1 MTSAFENMRNFWLD
15 IDNFKNKDNQ
25 EMPAICVCGIE
36 FCMLDHY
43 QKPKKVFI
51 AASYLGNASM
61 YFENNSKSGI
71 GGFIGN
77 NSKEIKEAAFNF
89 LKEAQECQ
97 KNMAKTETLPL
108 PTETG
113 KITLFTIG
121 KEGIFTFTENEDS
134 LRNQNNL
141 FYKFYAASQHLIGVF
156 RLQQDAQQK
165 PAQA

>member
-1 MTSAFENMRNFWLD
+1 MTSAFENMRAFWLD

-77 NSKEIKEAAFNF
+77 NSKEIKEASFNF
-89 LKEAQECQ
+89 LKEAQLCQ

-121 KEGIFTFTENEDS
+121 KEGIFTFTENEES
-134 LRNQNNL
+134 LRDKNNL
-141 FYKFYAASQHLIGVF
+141 FYKFYMASQHLIGVF
-156 RLQQDAQQK
+156 RLQQDTQQK